1 MNKGRRN
8 PSLCLFRKRY
18 LYCFGGAIL
27 RFKDDDISV
36 EVETK
41 KELPKTKLE
50 DAVIKEAD
58 EEEDKSGSDEES
70 DDVLEASMAE
80 SDDSDLDI
88 VDLDKEE
95 EEYELDFSEHYIT
108 QIECFDMQG

>member
-1 MNKGRRN
+1 M
-8 PSLCLFRKRY
+8 
-18 LYCFGGAIL
+18 
-27 RFKDDDISV
+27 
-36 EVETK
+36 
-41 KELPKTKLE
+41 
-50 DAVIKEAD
+50 IKEAD

-108 QIECFDMQG
+108 QIECFDMQGQRGKKRKWEVIKIRNQENLEGQSLCAF